1 MSMLDVLLPNQ
12 ETTILDILKE
22 DHNKVREILD
32 KADDLL
38 SKYPNVH
45 EKDELVLMEKLIKE
59 LEPHAQAEEK
69 IFYKA
74 LRDNSEDS
82 LNPYEGLEEHK
93 LAMQVLKVLQDTDLN
108 INERS
113 AKIQVLK
120 EMLLHH
126 IKEEES
132 MYFKQARRLF
142 SEEQLITMGK
152 EFSTAKAKIK
162 AQIK

>member
-1 MSMLDVLLPNQ
+1 MSILDAILPNQ

-38 SKYPNVH
+38 SKYPNVQ
-45 EKDELVLMEKLIKE
+45 EKDELALMEKLIEE
-59 LEPHAQAEEK
+59 LEPHAKAEEK

-74 LRDNSEDS
+74 LRDSSEES

-108 INERS
+108 INERT

-126 IKEEES
+126 ISEEES
-132 MYFKQARRLF
+132 MYFKQAKSLF
-142 SEEQLITMGK
+142 SEEQLVAMGK
-152 EFSTAKAKIK
+152 EFSVAKAKLK
-162 AQIK
+162 SQDK